1 MTVKIAR
8 LKNGEDIIAEIKE
21 VYSKDTERLAAL
33 SLEDPYQVTIIEDP
47 ANMFSEGD
55 EPFKTSNPKLG
66 LYPWTPLSAER
77 TIYIDPTELLCAYD
91 PQAQV
96 LEQYNKLL
104 EAINHGGGDFG
115 GGVVDESLSPPDQ
128 VTFTEESGDI
138 SDWDGNRA

>member
-55 EPFKTSNPKLG
+55 EPFKTSNSNP
-66 LYPWTPLSAER
+66 
-77 TIYIDPTELLCAYD
+77 
-91 PQAQV
+91 
-96 LEQYNKLL
+96 
-104 EAINHGGGDFG
+104 
-115 GGVVDESLSPPDQ
+115 
-128 VTFTEESGDI
+128 
-138 SDWDGNRA
+138 